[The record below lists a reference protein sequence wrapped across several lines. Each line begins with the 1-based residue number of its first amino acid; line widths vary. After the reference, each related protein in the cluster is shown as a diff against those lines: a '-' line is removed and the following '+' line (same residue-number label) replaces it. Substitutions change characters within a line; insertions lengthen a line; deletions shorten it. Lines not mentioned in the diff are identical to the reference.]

1 MSLLYVDN
9 LPDGATDEQIRKAF
23 LKFGNVKVAQVV
35 RDKST
40 GDSRGIGF
48 VMMESAGG
56 ALRAIAGLHLSRL
69 GGFRLRVGP
78 ARPDR
83 RR

>member
-9 LPDGATDEQIRKAF
+9 LPDDTTDEQIRKAF
-23 LKFGNVKVAQVV
+23 VRFGSVRVAQVV
-35 RDKST
+35 RDRST
-40 GDSRGIGF
+40 GVSRGIGF
-48 VMMESAGG
+48 VLMESAGG
-56 ALRAIAGLHLSRL
+56 ALRAIAGLHLSRF
-69 GGFRLRVGP
+69 GGLRLRVGP